1 MDSFKTFMNIF
12 ERAIAERNSTNLLE
26 ILRNSKRYFQN
37 IAKDDSELMLSILF
51 DKNKGLFSFLNNEL
65 NRSNPQKG
73 FDMAIKEAFHL
84 LEFIMEQF
92 SDIFVLYVVE
102 AKNVCQQAL
111 VTRCSSFI
119 QKAASNTF
127 NTLIQVFKEFE
138 IELGET
144 VKKFISLFH
153 LVDIKER
160 SLLLSV
166 LGTII
171 KYFPEIFKVQEYSII
186 FQQLRNDFKKQ
197 YNPQTMAHS
206 IDTFQVYLDVFSNI
220 LVELPKEVGEKHYEE
235 LYKWVKELSH
245 PEKYSVK
252 KVSMR
257 SAINLLSKHMHLF
270 CQFVYC
276 DYKYWYDLL
285 INLAQNKNVQCSE
298 CGKRALRNFYN
309 EIGNILKHKTSEDDK
324 AIFLYFKNLFE
335 EQLKTNH
342 HVNSSMLRFIIYG
355 FSQMAAPCKRYLTNS
370 DVKNMFSLI
379 ANCAMLLCSKDSLE
393 TIHLESICDYQE
405 ALSEVILHTSG
416 LSIDQINIITKL
428 SILLIK
434 RFPDLPI
441 TSQNIAISSLIN
453 TIVNVGIISKNLLHE
468 FLYNLIYNGIMWTC
482 SHTLFIDA
490 ELQRELN
497 NLPEQPRCY
506 KSYLPLWLQ
515 LLNADRYGCHR
526 QTAQDVVDSTIYV
539 GIILIDKLNLSTR
552 TKEDNIFSDA
562 SFSQIAEN
570 EADFRTFVNIVD
582 LYVDMINHLQSSLFI
597 NTMHKFL
604 LKIITISYK
613 HHLISGFYKLVHATF
628 RHICDLNND
637 EIEAETL
644 ELLYKYLMNALNL
657 IPTFSNELLTTCL
670 YLILNVPMI
679 YVERILNS
687 TIPIFKIAF
696 TIGISDFE
704 LACTALNA
712 LEKWSNHL
720 NNRHI
725 TVFLQEIV
733 PFLEPY
739 LHSRES
745 SVEFLQDII
754 KTERKDI
761 KRIILRDDENTLER
775 FQMRILLF
783 IASLDTSIIINF
795 IYKRSMD
802 TGATW
807 DKKDLLKYS
816 LVFSDTELEIY
827 FDKILPRI
835 ILLAQN
841 SGDRRTKII
850 ACEVLHFI
858 VAFVLGKTSQHLISN
873 PDRFISVYVTL
884 CPALLNLGCDHDEAA
899 RKIFQPL
906 MLQLMHWLSSK
917 FMLKSSVAMHFLDL
931 LFNGL
936 CNDSNPCLRE
946 FSGMCL
952 AEFTK
957 WSIKQSSD
965 EAINQSNIYEVIY
978 KMTNFAVHP
987 SASKRIAG
995 ATAFN
1000 HLYTILREDEKII
1013 SIYWLE
1019 ILYSF
1024 VRSLNGC
1031 SDPSIITALDHVE
1044 RVLIAKK
1051 HVLNVKQHSRR
1062 KPYEF
1067 ESSTLTDA
1075 VNWLLTQCGC
1085 LDQCC
1090 RTKCMKLVVKLS
1102 EHLADCNSIKIVIN
1116 NYIETQGI
1124 EALNHI
1130 ILSELPKIE
1139 NLSVNHILP
1148 FLRSLD
1154 CYIWLIKDNLL
1165 NVEYLFGNSNSQREV
1180 IFNCARNFIH
1190 VINRIK
1196 IENKEGDLV
1205 ILSKEFEDLQTLQ
1218 CKTILTVFDF
1228 IQILLNFDDNF
1239 IPDFFFNQDFF
1250 ELIAKCIMCP
1260 QVLGFDVKNLEI
1272 TEILPTVMENIL
1284 QSIMSKNDNSLPDMV
1299 KCELSIYVQK
1309 HINDFIELDK
1319 IISGTNSCSE
1329 LKQYVQGLSFLKHH
1343 NVLNQ
1348 LQTCLGINELIYQPE
1363 DKVKRIFKGLVKELG
1378 ELIRINIK
1386 PSVKEYL
1393 EILMEFLLMHYEFS
1407 MTKTLIELIENN
1419 TMLGPDS
1426 KKIEHGIHFLNTF
1439 KCEIFKYMLKD
1450 TEKTIKILNDI
1461 LQKNSSLFF
1470 MIIEQLFLFVQRHKK
1485 EFYNSI
1491 EILVDTVVK
1500 KFTTFENAINNV
1512 EDRKQKLINIFGIAV
1527 HLKHKPIELL
1537 SINKD
1542 FYIWILNQLMENSDI
1557 EYKIHILQNF
1567 LICLTDMTSD
1577 TKPELLAILRSLK
1590 NNRLDVCP
1598 NDFSQ
1603 KNVKAL
1609 KITNCFQKL
1618 IALLPV
1624 TKSVIVFESVISF
1637 AVGIAEY
1644 LCNEKTNEYL
1654 LKYFTSIT
1662 TDYTVKSMQSVY
1674 RLFMNLNT
1682 QTNERFDVLYKFLLP
1697 SFEFC
1702 KTVEIH
1708 RFFEENI
1715 KEIHSVICQSLV
1727 GSSSDIKQ
1735 LIISKIGCY
1744 NLIAIMFA
1752 KLDIRDIDDSRSVI
1766 TRNAVDNVIT
1776 GKELLQSLYS
1786 NALNIR
1792 MLKTPEPVL
1801 KETTRLLHCSAYN
1814 CSIAI
1819 VSNLK
1824 RDEDS
1829 YVSIFAE
1836 NRKKEQLIWENIID
1850 CQKQYNFQQ
1859 TVAEYPKH
1867 RKKLI
1872 NIRKTLKQKQASN
1885 HYSYIY
1891 SYDLSTCTL
1900 TEDINAYDFNE
1911 TIVHNKCD
1919 NATQNESMSLI
1930 FEDDELNNHECMASI
1945 CGVLNHLITEEISVM
1960 PTDNN
1965 ITIPKWL
1972 KCFLSSITTT
1982 NYDNVRLFMLKVILN
1997 MQAVFQPYAKFCLQ
2011 PIMHTTYLY
2020 LKRNQLNYIIVDVI
2034 ELLINWQTSVFQN
2047 SNESTCDKNQNAIQ
2061 KLWEIVIQKT
2071 ITKTNEISKAIYK
2084 YNMNVVRTILE
2095 VWHDYLK
2102 LPSNLDETMRTAAAA
2117 AVYLIL
2123 ICFVNG
2129 MEKDIIERNDILVFL
2144 EKSLENWQDD
2154 EETVLQCCE
2163 CYSFILKFFGIDE
2176 TLSNKKSILIDKIR
2190 SILRQM
2196 QRKFENRQMKCI
2208 RALCKNYPAA
2218 AITYFEFATA
2228 NIFRVDAQG
2237 KSNCLE
2243 IFLLSIPNLST
2254 DQILEELNHMKFY
2267 DLLKNKILPCEK
2279 VALKII
2285 DSLVFI
2291 LSPSNVLSLITLVQP
2306 YTKHELSEYREITYR
2321 IFINIYKKYMAD
2333 NSEDNEIKQLMYISK
2348 EILVNG
2354 VLDPT
2359 ITLQEMILNF
2369 WTQDA
2374 QLANTCK
2381 ERLLEVLNIFTPSIG
2396 QNFLPFTFLLILDL
2410 SKKSRNYTQ
2419 KLFEPLHDCSYRDY
2433 NIALSWRTKNLG
2445 SKAPLFA
2452 PSLTSQMNQMFT
2464 QMNTISPYI
2473 SSNFTRSVYD
2483 SNAEIK
2489 LRVTQELE
2497 FEPTYGKETFI
2508 GTSNNLEQHN
2518 IFKIPKVPQPAY
2530 NKRSKRFLSS
2540 ASDISAA
2547 IRQKE
2552 IKKNI
2557 QHAEMIKEEVV
2568 RQRSSVKLFRK
2579 YRIGDF
2585 PDIEISHATL
2595 IEPLQQLAKNDQI
2608 ICKDLIVSII
2618 CSLIGDSR
2626 QSFIEQLT
2634 NNLKRI
2640 IENEQYNTSTVTA
2653 ILEISLNTNIRNC
2666 SPETIVKI
2674 SRSNGLHFLGSL
2686 VLEENIINET
2696 NISIPSK
2703 KKIRSEI
2710 IDNSSCKWLQLTN
2723 LYKTMNDIDVV
2734 LSIFQNHIT
2743 NEDIKIAS
2751 FAQASS
2757 NWEKAKIAYEMACEM
2772 ESELVKEHCFQG
2784 LFECLSNLCCW
2795 GEINT
2800 HIKNKLYK
2808 NLDNIWNDPWKDW
2821 LFPWVF
2827 EVHVRKLINEDIS
2840 DEFSNDVKVMESW
2853 LEDNAKIK
2861 YVKRFFGEELSM
2873 FFLHNHLEVA
2883 REFLLN
2889 SLDEMREQW
2898 IKLHPLSMQLR
2909 IFKLQKLRTIN
2920 DINLFIKIL
2929 KSVQLPL
2936 SLDETLKIW
2945 NNNIPSTQDAILPWD
2960 KLISYR
2966 IYFIDSLLSDKLEQ
2980 WNQNLSQNDSGNNYD
2995 EETSIIHRLHIITCN
3010 MKLKMI
3016 EASLNQKN
3024 KYIAKKYLRQLEQT
3038 IENYSTD
3045 LQNEFM
3051 FLCGKTKYLI
3061 GEIETDVKKKI
3072 SNYISSWNYCHNL
3085 LQKDSLNDTIN
3096 IDIRKEISKVAL
3108 KIVSLSEEDE
3118 IFAELLRKNS
3128 MNLNELNLE
3137 NNDLS
3142 IIRDTLE
3149 NYSFNNLKA
3158 CCDIT
3163 TMNIGEC
3170 YFNLAMYCYNRLT
3183 HGAIEAFISR
3193 EFIHSILK
3201 AMSYGYLE
3209 AAHYFPCLLKPEYFN
3224 DQDTKDMFMKEN
3236 ESVETWLFLSW
3247 QAQLFS
3253 HLGTSI
3259 APLIIPILKR
3269 IVDMY
3274 PNAVI
3279 YTFRLT
3285 VETNPALLNET
3296 STYDIRQILYNK
3308 PEIDRFLIAM
3318 TYVVQP
3324 ELYLQ
3329 HYLTEFRK
3337 NLSLGTTTAVDILL
3351 KKVYPNALENKYDPK
3366 PGNIFNEIVV
3376 YKDKIKKLENK
3387 RIDEIKLRVDE
3398 IIKSIK
3404 ESLEKRKNRS
3414 KLQYYSPWL
3423 CNFPERDIEIP
3434 GQYTGKRK
3442 PMPQYHAKILKFE
3455 PDVKVMQSLRKPIR
3469 ITMIGNDA
3477 KDYHFLVK
3485 FGEDLRQD
3493 QRLQQLFTVMNKILH
3508 IDIACRQRQL
3518 SINTYQVI
3526 PLSKTVGLIQWID
3539 NTRSL
3544 KELIHFTLS
3553 NQEIKQYN
3561 SISKIYNEWIK
3572 NAARSKNVYEA
3583 YKEATLKYNASKV
3596 LTKMNEFIGKT
3607 KWDSLRKTLT
3617 VLCPTIE
3624 SFFMMRRNFITS
3636 YGTMCIAHWILG
3648 IGDRHLQNTLII
3660 VDSGCCLG
3668 IDFGLAFDAGVDQ
3681 RIPELMPFRLTSQ
3694 ILDLLKPFT
3703 EKDLLGTTMIYALR
3717 AMKNEQGL
3725 ILSCM
3730 DVFVHEPLNWTE
3742 HVNKAF
3748 RENEDDITDIKWMP
3762 LKKIEAITK
3771 KLNGIKPS
3779 LITLDQLK
3787 EQHHDKYFDRY
3798 YIIVNGDDDIKRT
3811 RAKMKNNYLTPEE
3824 QVECLLDQATDL
3836 NILGRTFVGWEPWL

>member
-1 MDSFKTFMNIF
+1 
-12 ERAIAERNSTNLLE
+12 
-26 ILRNSKRYFQN
+26 
-37 IAKDDSELMLSILF
+37 MLSILF

-393 TIHLESICDYQE
+393 TIHLE
-405 ALSEVILHTSG
+405 
-416 LSIDQINIITKL
+416 
-428 SILLIK
+428 
-434 RFPDLPI
+434 
-441 TSQNIAISSLIN
+441 
-453 TIVNVGIISKNLLHE
+453 
-468 FLYNLIYNGIMWTC
+468 IYNGIMWTC

-1218 CKTILTVFDF
+1218 CKTILT
-1228 IQILLNFDDNF
+1228 DNF

-1284 QSIMSKNDNSLPDMV
+1284 QSIMSKNDNSLPDM
-1299 KCELSIYVQK
+1299 
-1309 HINDFIELDK
+1309 
-1319 IISGTNSCSE
+1319 
-1329 LKQYVQGLSFLKHH
+1329 
-1343 NVLNQ
+1343 
-1348 LQTCLGINELIYQPE
+1348 INELIYQPE

-2047 SNESTCDKNQNAIQ
+2047 SNEST
-2061 KLWEIVIQKT
+2061 L
-2071 ITKTNEISKAIYK
+2071 
-2084 YNMNVVRTILE
+2084 RTILE

-2117 AVYLIL
+2117 A
-2123 ICFVNG
+2123 
-2129 MEKDIIERNDILVFL
+2129 
-2144 EKSLENWQDD
+2144 
-2154 EETVLQCCE
+2154 
-2163 CYSFILKFFGIDE
+2163 
-2176 TLSNKKSILIDKIR
+2176 
-2190 SILRQM
+2190 M

-2723 LYKTMNDIDVV
+2723 LYKTMNDID
-2734 LSIFQNHIT
+2734 
-2743 NEDIKIAS
+2743 IAS

-2966 IYFIDSLLSDKLEQ
+2966 IYFIDSLLR
-2980 WNQNLSQNDSGNNYD
+2980 NNYD

-3518 SINTYQVI
+3518 SINTYQ
-3526 PLSKTVGLIQWID
+3526 
-3539 NTRSL
+3539 
-3544 KELIHFTLS
+3544 
-3553 NQEIKQYN
+3553 
-3561 SISKIYNEWIK
+3561 
-3572 NAARSKNVYEA
+3572 
-3583 YKEATLKYNASKV
+3583 AS
-3596 LTKMNEFIGKT
+3596 
-3607 KWDSLRKTLT
+3607 
-3617 VLCPTIE
+3617 
-3624 SFFMMRRNFITS
+3624 
-3636 YGTMCIAHWILG
+3636 
-3648 IGDRHLQNTLII
+3648 
-3660 VDSGCCLG
+3660 
-3668 IDFGLAFDAGVDQ
+3668 
-3681 RIPELMPFRLTSQ
+3681 
-3694 ILDLLKPFT
+3694 
-3703 EKDLLGTTMIYALR
+3703 
-3717 AMKNEQGL
+3717 
-3725 ILSCM
+3725 
-3730 DVFVHEPLNWTE
+3730 
-3742 HVNKAF
+3742 
-3748 RENEDDITDIKWMP
+3748 
-3762 LKKIEAITK
+3762 
-3771 KLNGIKPS
+3771 
-3779 LITLDQLK
+3779 
-3787 EQHHDKYFDRY
+3787 
-3798 YIIVNGDDDIKRT
+3798 
-3811 RAKMKNNYLTPEE
+3811 
-3824 QVECLLDQATDL
+3824 VECLLDQATDL